1 MTRKRFYKLV
11 MAFGYS
17 AREAR
22 RKVKRC
28 QESRLPYEVFYK
40 NMLPLFIIHGREA
53 MEKRII
59 DRFWKSLLYGE
70 RLTVESKEETP
81 LGVSVVASLQREG
94 GEQA

>member
-28 QESRLPYEVFYK
+28 QEIRLPYEVFYK
-40 NMLPLFIIHGREA
+40 NMLTAFIIHEREA
-53 MEKRII
+53 MEY
-59 DRFWKSLLYGE
+59 RFWKSLLYGKW
-70 RLTVESKEETP
+70 LTVESKEETP
-81 LGVSVVASLQREG
+81 LGVSVVATLQREG
-94 GEQA
+94 GGDK